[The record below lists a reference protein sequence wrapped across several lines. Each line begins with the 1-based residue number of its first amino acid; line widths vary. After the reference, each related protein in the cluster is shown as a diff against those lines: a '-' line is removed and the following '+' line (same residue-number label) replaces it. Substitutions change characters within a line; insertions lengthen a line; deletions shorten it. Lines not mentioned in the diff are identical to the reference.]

1 MSQVV
6 GAVPASV
13 RGDRKEDVLTR
24 TTAPP
29 AWRRAVLVLFAVA
42 AGTNVPTPLLLVYK
56 VQLGLSAETL
66 TALFGVYA
74 AGLVPSLLVAGPL
87 SDRIGR
93 RGVVLPFVAMSAL
106 ASLLFVVAAHS
117 LPLLFLARFLQ
128 GVVSGAVFSVGS
140 AWIGE
145 LSPGDGSGARR
156 AAAAMSAGFS
166 LGPLI
171 SGFLAEYAPLPT
183 TLPYLLHIGVVV
195 LGFAAARRLPETVPL
210 DRPRPDRAERTRE
223 PLVRASDRWTLCTVI
238 APVAVCVYAFPS
250 VVIAALPVLVRLPGD
265 GVVVTGVL
273 AGITLGASTL
283 AAPLQRRLGRW
294 TAVVAATCGSAG
306 YALALVAARSG
317 RVPVLLPGAVLL
329 GAGGGLAL
337 AAGLALIA
345 QIALPARRGAL
356 TSVFYACAYVGF
368 AAPFATAL
376 AARHGGPGRPLAVA
390 SLLAGL
396 LALRLVSIARRPAPL
411 AAQALAV

>member
-1 MSQVV
+1 MF
-6 GAVPASV
+6 
-13 RGDRKEDVLTR
+13 
-24 TTAPP
+24 
-29 AWRRAVLVLFAVA
+29 VLFAVA
-42 AGTNVPTPLLLVYK
+42 VGTNIPTPLLLIYK
-56 VQLGLSAETL
+56 IQLGLSAETI

-74 AGLVPSLLVAGPL
+74 AGLVPSLLVAGRL

-93 RGVVLPFVAMSAL
+93 RGVVLPFVGLSAL

-145 LSPGDGSGARR
+145 LSSGDGAGARR
-156 AAAAMSAGFS
+156 AAAAMTAGFS
-166 LGPLI
+166 LGPLT
-171 SGFLAEYAPLPT
+171 SGFLGEYAPLAT
-183 TLPYLLHIGVVV
+183 TLPYLLHIGVVG
-195 LGFAAARRLPETVPL
+195 LGFVAARRLPETVPL
-210 DRPRPDRAERTRE
+210 DRPQPVHEDPGRE
-223 PLVRASDRWTLCTVI
+223 PLVRAGDRWTLCTVI

-294 TAVVAATCGSAG
+294 AAVVAATCGCIG
-306 YALALVAARSG
+306 YGLALVAARSG
-317 RVPVLLPGAVLL
+317 RVPVLVPGAVLL

-337 AAGLALIA
+337 AAGLALTA
-345 QIALPARRGAL
+345 RIALPARRGAL
-356 TSVFYACAYVGF
+356 TSVFYACAYLGF
-368 AAPFATAL
+368 AAPFATAI
-376 AARHGGPGRPLAVA
+376 AARSWGPGPPLAIA

-396 LALRLVSIARRPAPL
+396 LALRLVPMARRPTPIPAQTV
-411 AAQALAV
+411 AA